1 MKAKNR
7 PAADPVAAAWLG
19 DAPEPAADRLT
30 AALDRIYAAGPGEG
44 VRAGAEAGLGEV
56 LRREKVAR
64 RAAAGESLTYARL
77 QASPLGTVF
86 VAFSRQGLVALEFG
100 ISERRFLDRLRHET
114 GLAARPD
121 ESEARPAL
129 DQIREYLQGRRRR
142 FALPLDLS
150 HLTPFQRRVL
160 EATLEV
166 PAGRV
171 ATYLEIA
178 RRIGRPAA
186 ARAVGRALATN
197 PIPLVIPCHRVIA
210 SDGSLA
216 GYGGKGGI
224 ATKARLLKMEGALAL

>member
-1 MKAKNR
+1 MKGKNR
-7 PAADPVAAAWLG
+7 PAVDLVASAWLG
-19 DAPEPAADRLT
+19 DAPDPAADRLT
-30 AALDRIYAAGPGEG
+30 TALDRIYATGPGEAAWASA
-44 VRAGAEAGLGEV
+44 RADLGEV
-56 LRREKVAR
+56 LGRDNFSRRSAG
-64 RAAAGESLTYARL
+64 GESLTYARL
-77 QASPLGTVF
+77 PASPLGPVF
-86 VAFSRQGLVALEFG
+86 VAFSRQGLVALDFG

-121 ESEARPAL
+121 DREARPAL
-129 DQIREYLQGRRRR
+129 DQIREYLQGSRRR

-150 HLTPFQRRVL
+150 RRTQFQRRVL

>member
-7 PAADPVAAAWLG
+7 PGVDPAAAWLG
-19 DAPEPAADRLT
+19 DGPDPEPDGLT
-30 AALDRIYAAGPGEG
+30 SALDRIYAVGPGEAA
-44 VRAGAEAGLGEV
+44 RANAQAGLREV
-56 LRREKVAR
+56 FVQRKDSPRSASS
-64 RAAAGESLTYARL
+64 ESLTYARL
-77 QASPLGTVF
+77 PASPLGSVF
-86 VAFSRQGLVALEFG
+86 VAFSRQGLVALDFG
-100 ISERRFLDRLRHET
+100 ISERRFVDRLRHET
-114 GLAARPD
+114 GLAAHPD
-121 ESEARPAL
+121 DREAGPAL

-150 HLTPFQRRVL
+150 RLTQFQRRVL

-171 ATYLEIA
+171 ATYIEIA

>member
-1 MKAKNR
+1 MKTENQ
-7 PAADPVAAAWLG
+7 PAQDRVTAAWLG
-19 DAPEPAADRLT
+19 DAPESATDPVT
-30 AALDRIYAAGPGEG
+30 TALDELYLAGPGEAA
-44 VRAGAEAGLGEV
+44 RAKAHAGLSGAFTGQNA
-56 LRREKVAR
+56 AR
-64 RAAAGESLTYARL
+64 RVGGESLTYARL
-77 QASPLGTVF
+77 RGSPLGAVF

-100 ISERRFLDRLRHET
+100 VSERTFLDRLRQET
-114 GLAARPD
+114 GRAARPD
-121 ESEARPAL
+121 DRAARPAL
-129 DQIREYLQGRRRR
+129 DQIREYLQGKRRR

-150 HLTPFQRRVL
+150 GRTPFQRRVL

-171 ATYLEIA
+171 ATYVEIA

>member
-1 MKAKNR
+1 MKLKNR
-7 PAADPVAAAWLG
+7 PGLDPVAAWLG
-19 DAPEPAADRLT
+19 DGPDPEPDRLT
-30 AALDRIYAAGPGEG
+30 SALDRIYAVGPGEAA
-44 VRAGAEAGLGEV
+44 RASAQVGLGEV
-56 LRREKVAR
+56 LVRRKVSPRSAS
-64 RAAAGESLTYARL
+64 GESLTYARL
-77 QASPLGTVF
+77 PASPLGSVF
-86 VAFSRQGLVALEFG
+86 VAFSRRGLVALDFG
-100 ISERRFLDRLRHET
+100 ITERRFVDRLRHET
-114 GLAARPD
+114 GLAAHPD
-121 ESEARPAL
+121 DRDARPAL

-150 HLTPFQRRVL
+150 RLTQFQRRVL

-171 ATYLEIA
+171 ATYVEIA